1 MFAFTTLQ
9 YKLNIHTSLGN
20 IKFRFKIQTIFTF
33 AILHNPQILIFHFCQ
48 RNNFP
53 DCLAKVGN
61 LSLVSLV
68 YMLPKTSIIW
78 LSNILRGLWCLTSLS
93 TIFQLYHGCQI
104 YWRRKLDYLEKTS
117 DLPQVTDKVDHITYG
132 VRLA

>member
-1 MFAFTTLQ
+1 MQ

-48 RNNFP
+48 RNIFP

-61 LSLVSLV
+61 LSQMWLFCLVSLD

-78 LSNILRGLWCLTSLS
+78 LCNILRGLWYLTPLS
-93 TIFQLYHGCQI
+93 TIFQLYHGCQF
-104 YWRRKLDYLEKTS
+104 YWRRKLDYLEKTTELYAS
-117 DLPQVTDKVDHITYG
+117 NYG
-132 VRLA
+132 SYFNNIPDIFL

>member
-1 MFAFTTLQ
+1 LQ
-9 YKLNIHTSLGN
+9 YKLNIHTSLVN

-48 RNNFP
+48 RNIFS

-61 LSLVSLV
+61 LSQLWLFCLVSLV

-78 LSNILRGLWCLTSLS
+78 LSNILRGLSCLTPHS
-93 TIFQLYHGCQI
+93 TIFQLYPGCQF
-104 YWRRKLDYLEKTS
+104 YWRRKLDYLEKTT
-117 DLPQVTDKVDHITYG
+117 DLPQVTDKVDHIAYG